1 MLKGGLDNVLFF
13 SKRNIKNEIIA
24 FMPNC
29 IARSKL
35 TENPIKEVF
44 SNFVWVGKADI
55 SSSQ

>member
-13 SKRNIKNEIIA
+13 QRKHKNEIIA

-35 TENPIKEVF
+35 IENPIKEAF
-44 SNFVWVGKADI
+44 SNFV
-55 SSSQ
+55 

>member
-35 TENPIKEVF
+35 ITKPIKEVF
-44 SNFVWVGKADI
+44 LILFGRVK
-55 SSSQ
+55 QL